1 MIVTCSKNDLIEGI
15 NISSKAISN
24 RTSMPILECLFL
36 ECNNNEFVL
45 MGNDL
50 EIGIISKV
58 KATIKE
64 NGKIAV
70 SYKIFSEIIKKLP
83 DKEIYIEADDKNI
96 VIIKCDMSEY
106 KIMGQKGD
114 EYPKPSIIEKNNGF
128 TIFQSELKNM
138 IRQTLFS
145 VAIEESKPV
154 LTGELI
160 EITDGFINIVAID
173 GYRISYRK
181 SIVESKDNIK
191 IVVPGKTM
199 TEIIKILSSD
209 LEKKVTLYFDKN
221 HILFDLDDSIVVS
234 RLLEGEFLSYKQI
247 LSDNYNTKIKIN
259 RIELL
264 SGLERASLISS
275 VTKKDPVKLE
285 IEENKIIIKSNTTL
299 GSAYEEVDIKKEGES
314 LKISFNPKYLIDA
327 LKAIDDEYI
336 NIKLTSSLT
345 PCIIVPLD
353 SDDYKYLVL
362 PVRSND

>member
-1 MIVTCSKNDLIEGI
+1 MILTCTKNDLIEGL

-58 KATIKE
+58 KANIKE
-64 NGKIAV
+64 NGKIAIN
-70 SYKIFSEIIKKLP
+70 SKIFSEIIKKLP
-83 DKEIYIEADDKNI
+83 DKEIYIEADDKNV

-106 KIMGQKGD
+106 KIAGQKGD
-114 EYPKPSIIEKNNGF
+114 EYPKPNTIEKNNGF
-128 TIFQSELKNM
+128 TIFQSELKDM

-145 VAIEESKPV
+145 VAVEESKPI

-160 EITDGFINIVAID
+160 EINEGFINIVAID

-181 SIVESKDNIK
+181 SMVESKDNIK

-199 TEIIKILSSD
+199 NEIIKILSSD

-221 HILFDLDDSIVVS
+221 HILFDLDDSIVIS
-234 RLLEGEFLSYKQI
+234 RLLEGEFLSYKPI
-247 LSDNYNTKIKIN
+247 FTDNYNTKVKVK
-259 RIELL
+259 RIEFL

-275 VTKKDPVKLE
+275 ITKKEPVKLE
-285 IEENKIIIKSNTTL
+285 IEENKIIIKSNTVL
-299 GSAYEEVDIKKEGES
+299 GSAYEEVDIQKEGEV
-314 LKISFNPKYLIDA
+314 LKMAFNPKYLIDA
-327 LKAIDDEYI
+327 LKVIDDEYI
-336 NIKLTSSLT
+336 NIHFTSALS

-362 PVRSND
+362 PVRAND